1 MLHNINYKDV
11 GVEMNKNRKEIEII
25 DIENT
30 YIFAKSEIE
39 KRIETVNF
47 QKKEMKKITN
57 HIFTKN
63 NFGFCYNNDNIIN
76 LLHKQIFKKC
86 HIKTYIKSVCFFI

>member
-39 KRIETVNF
+39 KRIEAVNL
-47 QKKEMKKITN
+47 QKKEDEKKEQI
-57 HIFTKN
+57 IF
-63 NFGFCYNNDNIIN
+63 
-76 LLHKQIFKKC
+76 LLIFVLHFRQIYC
-86 HIKTYIKSVCFFI
+86 TL